1 MGRCRVRKR
10 SPRGSGEQLAEE
22 ILEATTDLLIAG
34 GGSAGVSVRAVADR
48 VGVTPPS
55 IYLHFTDKEELL
67 DAVCARFFER
77 FDAVMMAESA
87 DAADVVE
94 RALAQGL
101 AYVRFALDNP
111 VIFREAFARS
121 TSAPTQTD
129 QVLMAS
135 AIQRFS
141 ETVAEAMDAGLL
153 PPGDVT
159 GMVLRLWSVAHGV
172 ADLMTAKPGLPWGDG
187 LTVAEDVLRAAFSGF
202 VQDSVKLEPMRPDVR

>member
-1 MGRCRVRKR
+1 MRKR

-55 IYLHFTDKEELL
+55 IYLHFTDKDALL

-77 FDAVMMAESA
+77 FDAVMTAESA
-87 DAADVVE
+87 GADGVLE

-111 VIFREAFARS
+111 VIFRESFARS
-121 TSAPTQTD
+121 TSTPTQTD
-129 QVLMAS
+129 QVLMTS
-135 AIQRFS
+135 AIRRFS
-141 ETVAEAMDAGLL
+141 ETVSEAMDAGLL
-153 PPGDVT
+153 PHGDVT
-159 GMVLRLWSVAHGV
+159 AMVLRLWSVAHGV
-172 ADLMTAKPGLPWGDG
+172 AALMTAKPGLPWGDG
-187 LTVAEDVLRAAFSGF
+187 MTVAEDVLRAAFSGF